1 MQTQQI
7 IKRPDVEK
15 LTGLSRSSIYRL
27 AANGEFPH
35 PVKIGPRA
43 VGWINSEIESWINHR
58 IAARDGKGAQ

>member
-1 MQTQQI
+1 MQTPRI

-35 PVKIGPRA
+35 PVKIGLRA
-43 VGWINSEIESWINHR
+43 VGWLDSEIANWIEQR
-58 IAARDGKGAQ
+58 TAERDGKGAQ